1 MEIILSELYSYSV
14 FVIIKADDESKRNA
28 EFENWLSLVDV
39 WNMTEEPYRYTKYEL
54 PIEMKAFL
62 ASETF
67 DRFCRRF
74 FGNDVVIRK
83 CLRR

>member
-62 ASETF
+62 AFMTVSSSVSRYWKLLSMVF
-67 DRFCRRF
+67 PS
-74 FGNDVVIRK
+74 
-83 CLRR
+83 